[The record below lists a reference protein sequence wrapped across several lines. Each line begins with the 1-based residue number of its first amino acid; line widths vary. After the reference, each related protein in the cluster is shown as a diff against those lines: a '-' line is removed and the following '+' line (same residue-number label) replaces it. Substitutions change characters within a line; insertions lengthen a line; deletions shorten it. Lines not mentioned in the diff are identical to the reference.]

1 MSSHTLHA
9 ITTLGDQMTYTVLCR
24 VPVEEGNAFHEC
36 TACTLM
42 MEEGT
47 LGGGAYD
54 LLANAFHGQGEVHTC
69 ADGAA
74 LDSMT
79 LAWANRLTVGV
90 QEGDM
95 TL

>member
-1 MSSHTLHA
+1 
-9 ITTLGDQMTYTVLCR
+9 MTYTVLCR
-24 VPVEEGNAFHEC
+24 VPVEEGNAFHEH

-42 MEEGT
+42 MEMGT
-47 LGGGAYD
+47 PGGGAYD
-54 LLANAFHGQGEVHTC
+54 LPAGAFHGQGEVHTC

-74 LDSMT
+74 LDSMN
-79 LAWANRLTVGV
+79 LAWVNRSMVGV